1 MTKNADDAQIAEAL
15 EKIFSHRESHIV
27 IGLTGR
33 TGSGCTSVAELLAA
47 DTFSSITLPEIS
59 NSPYTQEAR
68 KATIIN
74 KWLSEKWK
82 KFLRISVS
90 DIILLVAL
98 SENSNSPDSS
108 IAIIKS
114 SIADDSLDYLF
125 SQYSSKAQ
133 NSINV
138 LKDLKNGHDNE
149 IDDTYKFI
157 FDELPSI
164 ARELRTMLNT
174 KGKAPYIEV
183 FQKIGDNIR
192 KSGKAGSSEISPTA
206 LLLLPELISQIL
218 KLHRIKFPIS
228 DGGVHVVID
237 ALRHPFEIRYL
248 RERIARFYLIAVTT
262 NDNDR
267 KARLIAQN
275 YNISDINSLDAKEY
289 PSEAKQKVSGYDALV
304 SQNIQACL
312 ALADIYV
319 SNLGQGRKDMKET
332 AQQLMRY
339 VALMQHPG
347 IVNPTSVE
355 RCMQVAFSAKVN
367 SGCISRQVGA
377 VVTDTNFAVKSIGWN
392 DVPKGQVP
400 CLLRNAENVHLR
412 HDEIAYSEFEL
423 EDENFRKIISEKFE
437 MSKMN
442 SLKGRNYCFCF
453 KDVYNSLESTSN
465 QVHTRS
471 LHAEENAFLQIAKN
485 GGQAIEGGNLFST
498 ASPCELCAKKAF
510 QLGIKNIYYIDPYPG
525 ISVKHVLA
533 SGENRPKVILFSGA
547 IGRAYHDLYEP
558 ILPFKDELSKMS
570 VQ

>member
-1 MTKNADDAQIAEAL
+1 MIKNADAQIAEAL

-33 TGSGCTSVAELLAA
+33 TGSGCTSVAELLAT

-68 KATIIN
+68 KATIIK

-98 SENSNSPDSS
+98 SENRSSPDSS
-108 IAIIKS
+108 FDIIKS
-114 SIADDSLDYLF
+114 SISNDLPDKLF
-125 SQYSSKAQ
+125 SENFSKAQ
-133 NSINV
+133 DAINV
-138 LKDLKNGHDNE
+138 LKDLKQTQQNE
-149 IDDTYKFI
+149 INSTYAFI
-157 FDELPSI
+157 FDELPDI
-164 ARELRTMLNT
+164 ARDLRTSLNT
-174 KGKAPYIEV
+174 NGKTPYTEV

-192 KSGKAGSSEISPTA
+192 KSGKGGSSEISPEA
-206 LLLLPELISQIL
+206 LLVLPELISQIL

-289 PSEAKQKVSGYDALV
+289 PSESIQKVSGYDALV

-423 EDENFRKIISEKFE
+423 ENDDFRKIISEKVK
-437 MSKMN
+437 MSKMT

-453 KDVYNSLESTSN
+453 KDIYNNLKSTNN

-485 GGQAIEGGNLFST
+485 GGPAIEGGNLFST

-533 SGENRPKVILFSGA
+533 SGENRPEVILFSGA
-547 IGRAYHDLYEP
+547 IGRAYHDLYDP

-570 VQ
+570 VR